1 MSFLHG
7 CLKDTSAV
15 TWQGSQLISEQD
27 CTAVLL
33 LHHMNA
39 RKHNFY
45 LWITNYL
52 SYCKSKS
59 CKNNF
64 QKRNK
69 KNEGLLINH
78 PWLSEEEN
86 EQRNLW
92 SVLWCELVC
101 TKCGSCGLHGGHWRG
116 RRATAQASSGLC
128 LSPLPHRQPCGKAA
142 SVLEDKVAELGISVA
157 CYRIHHN

>member
-59 CKNNF
+59 CKSNF
-64 QKRNK
+64 QKRNR

-101 TKCGSCGLHGGHWRG
+101 TKCGSCGLHRGHWRG
-116 RRATAQASSGLC
+116 RRATAQASLRTAPQSTATQTAMWESSLC
-128 LSPLPHRQPCGKAA
+128 FRRQ
-142 SVLEDKVAELGISVA
+142 SSWTWHFSSML
-157 CYRIHHN
+157 